1 MTLQEYL
8 KKCKAKD
15 VDALTD
21 KQVADYLADSE
32 DCATR
37 MSVDTAMNGVCV
49 YKPTK
54 EIQAK
59 AYKLMRQSL
68 KENKKFRCFYAD
80 GESCCGPI
88 DYGFDMYLE

>member
-1 MTLQEYL
+1 MALQEYL
-8 KKCKAKD
+8 KQCNAKD

-37 MSVDTAMNGVCV
+37 MSVDVAINGVFS
-49 YKPTK
+49 KPPKKITD
-54 EIQAK
+54 K

-68 KENKKFRCFYAD
+68 KENKKFRCFYDD
-80 GESCCGPI
+80 GKSCCGPRKPR
-88 DYGFDMYLE
+88 FDMFLV